1 VKSCTVR
8 QAERALRDLLHCP
21 TPLKPGV
28 TDGYGDVFSA
38 LDGQSVC
45 IGKRPR
51 LATRKNPENLMNKHL
66 PRSAAALALACA
78 ALSAHA
84 GVAAPPAVQVTL
96 NRWAYAGNLSER
108 ATSSYYAGGF
118 AGSLSGTD
126 AFDTSSFLTYCIELE
141 EHFGFSNT
149 PMTQYAV
156 QDGASYFER
165 RRGDA
170 SIADRLGQ
178 LLTWVADHA
187 GSVDSAAESASLQL
201 AIWNLVYDR
210 DYSVTVKAA
219 FNDSSARSAYANT
232 LLAGA
237 SVTNSRFSV
246 YTLEGAKTQDFLL
259 FTPRSTF
266 ETTAATSSV
275 PEPGSPGL
283 VAAALAG
290 LALVRRKRRA

>member
-178 LLTWVADHA
+178 LLTWVTDHA
-187 GSVDSAAESASLQL
+187 GQSIRQPNRLRCSWHL
-201 AIWNLVYDR
+201 NLVYDR

-219 FNDSSARSAYANT
+219 FNDSSARSAYAIPCW
-232 LLAGA
+232 LAPA
-237 SVTNSRFSV
+237 
-246 YTLEGAKTQDFLL
+246 
-259 FTPRSTF
+259 
-266 ETTAATSSV
+266 
-275 PEPGSPGL
+275 
-283 VAAALAG
+283 
-290 LALVRRKRRA
+290 